1 MVFRIIF
8 VFAFILWHT
17 NTYAKS
23 NEPVFQLVKSIHI
36 IKVKDCVT
44 ISEKRKMF
52 NYKKIKKCELQPN
65 SALIFLG
72 MLFKND
78 KLYPG
83 SFKSITSGDA
93 EQFIL
98 NSTSYGV
105 MALRSNQK
113 INLLCSNGV
122 GKNNQYFYL
131 NMNKNINDLMKKN
144 ITYFKES
151 KVNYILSL
159 PLESKNKYQFCIA
172 YNNSNH
178 NKSVYVISYS
188 KEFSATF
195 WKNII
200 SSLTNSNS
208 FVMNTLSIGGA
219 ILDGDD
225 LDEFAKSYVIGKA
238 ISEIK
243 KELYTKL
250 DVCKEGTEKF
260 MCNLAVDVYSDLLY
274 NMYH

>member
-8 VFAFILWHT
+8 MFAFILWHT

-23 NEPVFQLVKSIHI
+23 NKSVFQLVKSIHTI
-36 IKVKDCVT
+36 TVKNCVT

-65 SALIFLG
+65 SALIFMG

-113 INLLCSNGV
+113 INLMCSNGA
-122 GKNNQYFYL
+122 GENNQYF
-131 NMNKNINDLMKKN
+131 NFMNKSANDLMKKN
-144 ITYFKES
+144 ITYFK
-151 KVNYILSL
+151 KNGINYILSL
-159 PLESKNKYQFCIA
+159 PLENKNKYQFCIA

-178 NKSVYVISYS
+178 NKSVYIISYS
-188 KEFSATF
+188 KEFGATF

-208 FVMNTLSIGGA
+208 LVMNTLSIGGA

-225 LDEFAKSYVIGKA
+225 LDEFAKSYVVGRTK
-238 ISEIK
+238 SEIK
-243 KELYTKL
+243 NELYTKL
-250 DVCKEGTEKF
+250 DICKKGIEKF
-260 MCNLAVDVYSDLLY
+260 MCNLTVDVYSDLLY